1 MDNGMI
7 SSGNGKTVSARNCIL
22 IMTSN
27 LGAADSE
34 KSMIGFGAGKNDGA
48 GEEAMK
54 RFFTPEFRNRLDAVV
69 PFGRLGVAHIRRVA
83 EKFMRELETL
93 LEPREIKL
101 AIDKPVYDWLAEHGF
116 DENMGARPM
125 GRLISTKIKTPL
137 ARQII
142 KKNLMKQT
150 VKVAIDEDGNI
161 KIGT

>member
-1 MDNGMI
+1 
-7 SSGNGKTVSARNCIL
+7 
-22 IMTSN
+22 
-27 LGAADSE
+27 
-34 KSMIGFGAGKNDGA
+34 
-48 GEEAMK
+48 
-54 RFFTPEFRNRLDAVV
+54 
-69 PFGRLGVAHIRRVA
+69 
-83 EKFMRELETL
+83 MRELEVL

-150 VKVAIDEDGNI
+150 VKVAVDKDGNI
-161 KIGT
+161 KIGA